1 MKRLSKLL
9 SLALAPVMA
18 LTMSVT
24 AFAATITVEN
34 TVEGEKYTA
43 YKIFDVSTSGSGDNK
58 TYAYTIN
65 AKIGR
70 GSEENDN
77 PWVDIVKNYTV
88 QKSDAIE
95 KEGEQP
101 LSVFD
106 LTLSTEDT
114 NKYVV
119 TINTYTNTENE
130 EISLFK
136 EDKDAASFA
145 AYLEENLPD
154 TGLTEKV
161 DYYDVTA
168 GKKDNGSVS
177 AAFDDL
183 APGYYFVT
191 TSLGS
196 LCALHT
202 SVDSMIISEKNS
214 VPTLEKKILVTEMA
228 EGGEKET
235 EGGEKETEKD
245 ETTASIGDTIKYQI
259 TVTDGTGTDN
269 AITVHDVMENGLT
282 LVTDEDIPAQ
292 KDFRVKTVSG
302 SDEDETDAAI
312 GERDWEV
319 STGKETGGGVTVCTF
334 EITFKSEFIK
344 KLAVDDKI
352 IITYYARL
360 NKDAQ
365 IAADTNDNTAW
376 LTYSEHTS
384 QKDTVKVS
392 TYSFDLIKTGEATA
406 EGDSTYNVLAGAEF
420 ELYDALKNGDKI
432 PLMKVSD
439 GTYRVADSTERAAS
453 GFESATIEV
462 GEAVIKGLGNGDYY
476 LEETKSPSGYSGLTN
491 REKVTIKDANLVN
504 TKAVSGVGVATY
516 TRAVSDDN
524 KDTGIQV
531 INKTGTILPST
542 GGIGTTIF
550 YILGAI
556 LVIGSGVL
564 LVVKKRMRDAE

>member
-9 SLALAPVMA
+9 SLALALVMA

-34 TVEGEKYTA
+34 AVEGEKYTA

-65 AKIGR
+65 AKIGS

-88 QKSDAIE
+88 QKSDVIE

-130 EISLFK
+130 KISLFK

-202 SVDSMIISEKNS
+202 SVDSMTISEKNS

-235 EGGEKETEKD
+235 EKD

-259 TVTDGTGTDN
+259 TVTNGKGTDN

-282 LVTDEDIPAQ
+282 LLMEGTTLVQ
-292 KDFRVKTVSG
+292 KDFQVKTVSG
-302 SDEDETDAAI
+302 SDEDETVAAI
-312 GERDWEV
+312 GESDWEV

-352 IITYYARL
+352 VITYCARL

-376 LTYSEHTS
+376 LTYSEQTS

-504 TKAVSGVGVATY
+504 TKAVSGDGVATY
-516 TRAVSDDN
+516 TRAVSGDN